1 MGALDALNY
10 EKHRAA
16 IPTPKE
22 SLAISLNLAEQQVI
36 KDTAALDKINANPNA
51 SVKQITTALNRL
63 NRSTDIHIKSLMNYL
78 DAPSGGSSDP
88 SGGSSPGGGDSPGG
102 GTPLNTALLDSPT
115 PTPPTPPVVPEVK
128 VVIPV
133 KTAPIDT
140 LLIDQDT
147 INPDLMTDLIFENI
161 GGQELINIARNDT
174 INGQTVSYQPIKN
187 LTSIQQQYNPN
198 NILSLQDTS
207 DKYFINFPIKLET
220 HLLEE
225 GEGDGP
231 SGAYVYIETET
242 GDLIVELVNLEND
255 QQLEVEIS
263 QSGTIYE
270 AEFNES

>member
-1 MGALDALNY
+1 MGALDAANF
-10 EKHRAA
+10 EKYKES

-22 SLAISLNLAEQQVI
+22 NLAISLNLAEQQVI

-51 SVKQITTALNRL
+51 TTKQITTALNRL
-63 NRSTDIHIKSLMNYL
+63 NRSTDIHLKSLMNYL
-78 DAPSGGSSDP
+78 DAPSGGSSGP
-88 SGGSSPGGGDSPGG
+88 SGGDSPGG
-102 GTPLNTALLDSPT
+102 GIPLNTGLLDSSTPTPPT

-128 VVIPV
+128 VIIPV

-147 INPDLMTDLIFENI
+147 INPDLLTDLIFENI

-198 NILSLQDTS
+198 NIVSLQNTS

-225 GEGDGP
+225 GEGSGP
-231 SGAYVYIETET
+231 SGAYVYVEAAT
-242 GDLIVELVNLEND
+242 GDLIVELVNLQDD
-255 QQLEVEIS
+255 QQLEVQIS